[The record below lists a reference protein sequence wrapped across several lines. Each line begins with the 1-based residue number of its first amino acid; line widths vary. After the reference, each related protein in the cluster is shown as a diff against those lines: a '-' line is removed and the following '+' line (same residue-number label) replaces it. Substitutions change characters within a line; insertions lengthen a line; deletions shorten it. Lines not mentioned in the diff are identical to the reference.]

1 MDSSLLVQGQTSSL
15 YSYLGSRTHFRASVL
30 LTGIFEE
37 VDGSRSTFTDNVLF
51 GPHLTFKSLAPDPPN
66 PPKAPKAI
74 AFVDDKLTVNKSM
87 RDYLLAE
94 DTREE
99 KQQQLIENTCCDYTK
114 VLVQDLKQKNKRVMF
129 SIEKSMQK
137 RTGLQWHTTEFMYTA
152 AEIPVFNPHLL
163 VRNHGEKMYKF
174 ISTQI
179 DFVGVARAQRSDVFG
194 FGQNLVVI
202 GEFKTLMEKKN
213 AIERIT
219 STRTYYQVLVNAFMF
234 ELMTGIQVDVVMV
247 QFFQRRKRKRTR
259 KVDGQAS
266 QADEH
271 ASQADEQ
278 HCNMQSS
285 LYIKGALLED
295 NELGQELR
303 RIRAMVTTDVQ
314 LKKTKKNADLIYLD
328 EKLFIAHENVD
339 NTKFNDIHAKAGS
352 LPANNFWYAYPN
364 ATMNF
369 VIDKNV
375 ASSGV
380 IEKRGTNTLVA
391 EQNDQH
397 RWVYLENKQN
407 ELYIAKS
414 GHERVYAV
422 VNNELTKKWGEK
434 TFDLKTPTIPDIL
447 FKINNDV
454 HENAEDALATASIP
468 AEETL
473 NINTLNPVVLSDNED
488 DDPNP
493 SQEAA
498 FVAEHSSKMEANIL
512 NSLESVLTSQN
523 AFKDNAPR
531 FNEAGQKLLLSIK
544 TLKEVVQIW
553 NQKRIEPPSEPPSPA
568 ISGLRTPQ
576 NVQKW
581 RRSATP
587 ESRGRGLLRRS
598 ATPDTAARVLRR
610 RSVEPPVLRRSARIA
625 AQRRAL
631 RSAAFRDFRREQSN
645 IKKSSKVLFDPVECF
660 SNA

>member
-1 MDSSLLVQGQTSSL
+1 
-15 YSYLGSRTHFRASVL
+15 
-30 LTGIFEE
+30 
-37 VDGSRSTFTDNVLF
+37 
-51 GPHLTFKSLAPDPPN
+51 
-66 PPKAPKAI
+66 
-74 AFVDDKLTVNKSM
+74 
-87 RDYLLAE
+87 
-94 DTREE
+94 
-99 KQQQLIENTCCDYTK
+99 
-114 VLVQDLKQKNKRVMF
+114 
-129 SIEKSMQK
+129 
-137 RTGLQWHTTEFMYTA
+137 
-152 AEIPVFNPHLL
+152 
-163 VRNHGEKMYKF
+163 
-174 ISTQI
+174 
-179 DFVGVARAQRSDVFG
+179 
-194 FGQNLVVI
+194 
-202 GEFKTLMEKKN
+202 
-213 AIERIT
+213 
-219 STRTYYQVLVNAFMF
+219 
-234 ELMTGIQVDVVMV
+234 
-247 QFFQRRKRKRTR
+247 
-259 KVDGQAS
+259 
-266 QADEH
+266 
-271 ASQADEQ
+271 
-278 HCNMQSS
+278 
-285 LYIKGALLED
+285 
-295 NELGQELR
+295 
-303 RIRAMVTTDVQ
+303 
-314 LKKTKKNADLIYLD
+314 
-328 EKLFIAHENVD
+328 
-339 NTKFNDIHAKAGS
+339 
-352 LPANNFWYAYPN
+352 
-364 ATMNF
+364 

-375 ASSGV
+375 TSSGV

-488 DDPNP
+488 DDPNPSQETVEAADVFTTDPSP

-645 IKKSSKVLFDPVECF
+645 IKNLQKCSSTLSNVFPTHERLMKTRISMLTRRAFSIVRLSECA
-660 SNA
+660 SYSMYSVHEQ